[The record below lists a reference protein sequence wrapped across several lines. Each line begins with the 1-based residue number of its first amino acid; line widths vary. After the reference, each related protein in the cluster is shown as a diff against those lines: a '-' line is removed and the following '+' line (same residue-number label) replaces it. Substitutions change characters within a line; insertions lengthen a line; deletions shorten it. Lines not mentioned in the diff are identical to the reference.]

1 MKIIKVVDCKNK
13 EVIRIK
19 IEIDK
24 NMFIVVPDIV
34 DNKFNYLG
42 NKLMGVRHK
51 YVQKYVNKNFLT
63 YEELEYKI
71 KDEMFNILTNEC
83 ENLHRTDGVMYYTI
97 IGG

>member
-1 MKIIKVVDCKNK
+1 
-13 EVIRIK
+13 
-19 IEIDK
+19 
-24 NMFIVVPDIV
+24 
-34 DNKFNYLG
+34 
-42 NKLMGVRHK
+42 MGVRHK
-51 YVQKYVNKNFLT
+51 YVQKYVDKNFLT